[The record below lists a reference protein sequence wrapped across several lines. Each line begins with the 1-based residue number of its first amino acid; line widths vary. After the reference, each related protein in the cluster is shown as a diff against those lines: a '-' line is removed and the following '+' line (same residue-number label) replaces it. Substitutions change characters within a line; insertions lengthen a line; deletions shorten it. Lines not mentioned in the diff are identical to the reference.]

1 MQCVRLF
8 QCVIVW
14 CVFLFWVV
22 EVPHEEYPMSLALAS
37 SGICPLLS
45 FLWLTPASLPT
56 HWEFPVQAENL
67 SSVLQK
73 PSYSASVSHFSKH
86 PAISDP
92 ALSPEVHGPGPLS
105 LSYVKLNDRP
115 VRNKTSLK
123 WKQITSPLLAFPNG
137 IIVGATVAKTT
148 GLFVFFLR
156 VTITDKTG
164 QKQTERVTD
173 LSAFIFLGEMAR
185 FMGNP
190 SKGQWC
196 HSSIAPTYAINIY
209 FLTIT

>member
-1 MQCVRLF
+1 MQCVCNPLM
-8 QCVIVW
+8 CVSVLSGRSASW
-14 CVFLFWVV
+14 GVS
-22 EVPHEEYPMSLALAS
+22 MSLALAS

-45 FLWLTPASLPT
+45 SLWLALASLPT

-73 PSYSASVSHFSKH
+73 PSYFASASHFSKH

-92 ALSPEVHGPGPLS
+92 ALSPEVQGPGPLS
-105 LSYVKLNDRP
+105 LLYVKLNDRP

-123 WKQITSPLLAFPNG
+123 WKQTTLPLLAFPNG

-148 GLFVFFLR
+148 GMFVFFLR
-156 VTITDKTG
+156 VTTTSKTG
-164 QKQTERVTD
+164 QKQIGGVPD
-173 LSAFIFLGEMAR
+173 LQAFIFLEERAR

-196 HSSIAPTYAINIY
+196 HWWHIVQST
-209 FLTIT
+209 FTF